1 MTTRIT
7 RFTALVLAK
16 AEANSKTISK
26 RVIETANVH
35 ANRVVRTYNALRRQY
50 GRFNIQ
56 DVYTVTDIA
65 DAVLTAVVDELGPST
80 PLSEWD
86 DRYVQAVVSELD
98 YFLWADPSHPAN
110 EWFPVPPF
118 LEEETVRDTLWT
130 NTFVTFV
137 QRIGAKDGITLNQL
151 TEDPVRSV
159 LWQNIFADQYRRLKK
174 QVLLETGYTDDGKR
188 RVEINLDTDYYSED
202 REMEFTNE
210 FGSIREIFDQAV
222 GNAARTDE
230 TFFRTNTRFPDGTRF
245 NVPEDYFVVGA
256 ARLTPAE
263 REQQAIWEQTVR
275 NWTYARN
282 LYARFLLQSKL
293 PALNELTY
301 DDPPDAEVLR
311 AYHPDVYKRPQLKKQ
326 NGEWIFRGPTPPFG
340 KPPAVNESPEAQ
352 AWKQEWEAKSP
363 EEREFDLKKAELTA
377 RSGSLNDRAARDRE
391 EFSKLSLEEQAGATN
406 MFEIRQHEYHLQF
419 LDLQQELDYLE
430 HRRINVV
437 QQPEE
442 YQASFR
448 KLTEKNEE
456 REKSRKE
463 LQQKI
468 RKLRGEPEEP
478 PPLPDGE
485 GGIDADTDPAQTP
498 QYTGV
503 PSSSGGDMEDDDY
516 NLPPP
521 GAFNPW
527 YRFRGTGGM
536 GHGYP
541 ERLRK
546 SRVGNWTGA
555 PRPRYPTVNRPYTS
569 NPWSRFIGNR
579 THITRMHSLGYDQ
592 DIVRSHPSPP
602 FVAPHAAL
610 GQRGAPQTVDAVC
623 PTLAPGVRH
632 YLFG

>member
-1 MTTRIT
+1 METGKRK
-7 RFTALVLAK
+7 FTALVVLK
-16 AEANSKTISK
+16 APPGQPTDRVMKTA
-26 RVIETANVH
+26 RVH
-35 ANRVVRTYNALRRQY
+35 ANRFIRTYNAMRRKY
-50 GRFNIQ
+50 GRFDIEEHLSVK
-56 DVYTVTDIA
+56 DVGVGIA
-65 DAVLTAVVDELGPST
+65 TAVTREMERNT

-86 DRYVQAVVSELD
+86 SEYIQAIVDEVD
-98 YFLWADPSHPAN
+98 FFLRADPGRPEN
-110 EWFPVPPF
+110 TWLLMPPF
-118 LEEETVRDTLWT
+118 LDDATAKDTLYT
-130 NTFVTFV
+130 NTFVSFV
-137 QRIGAKDGITLNQL
+137 QKIGPTGELTFDTLTSDDRRQMVWRNLYLHYYRLFKQQTLVDSGIDADGSNRYTID
-151 TEDPVRSV
+151 TERDYFLEEHELESV
-159 LWQNIFADQYRRLKK
+159 QEFQDI
-174 QVLLETGYTDDGKR
+174 QVKFDTILSGEIGK
-188 RVEINLDTDYYSED
+188 NLDY
-202 REMEFTNE
+202 
-210 FGSIREIFDQAV
+210 
-222 GNAARTDE
+222 
-230 TFFRTNTRFPDGTRF
+230 FRTNQRFPDNTEF
-245 NVPEDYFVVGA
+245 DIPEGYVDMGKKE
-256 ARLTPAE
+256 LTPDERAE
-263 REQQAIWEQTVR
+263 QAIIKTARANWNSARNIYRRSFAQNGQTV
-275 NWTYARN
+275 
-282 LYARFLLQSKL
+282 
-293 PALNELTY
+293 PDEVDY
-301 DDPPDAEVLR
+301 DEPPDIKELG
-311 AYHPDVYKRPQLKKQ
+311 AYLPGKFKRPTLKRTE
-326 NGEWIFRGPTPPFG
+326 NGTWAYEGLIPPFG
-340 KPPAVNESPEAQ
+340 KPPVVNKSPEAE
-352 AWKQEWEAKSP
+352 AWKREWEAKSP
-363 EEREFDLKKAELTA
+363 EEQEFELKKADLTA
-377 RSGSLNDRAARDRE
+377 RMGSLSDRAGRDRE

-406 MFEIRQHEYHLQF
+406 MFDIRQHEYHLQF

-430 HRRINVV
+430 HRRINIV

-478 PPLPDGE
+478 PPQEGE
-485 GGIDADTDPAQTP
+485 EGIDADTDPAQTP
-498 QYTGV
+498 QYTDA

-592 DIVRSHPSPP
+592 DIVRSHPSPS

-610 GQRGAPQTVDAVC
+610 GQRGAPQIVDAVC